1 MSYIER
7 KSYID
12 LIRKIGSPFI
22 DQIWSNINLKNKDK
36 IEMLSNELTIQKK
49 QSTLITKRIE
59 QTVYIY
65 INSKN
70 F

>member
-65 INSKN
+65 INSKI